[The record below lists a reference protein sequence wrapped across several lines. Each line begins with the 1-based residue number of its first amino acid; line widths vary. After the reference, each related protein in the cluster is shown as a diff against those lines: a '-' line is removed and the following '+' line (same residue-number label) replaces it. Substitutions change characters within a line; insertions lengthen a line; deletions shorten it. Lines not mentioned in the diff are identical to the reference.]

1 MTYCKKLGPDYTVE
15 HNIGAHPVQKRWRD
29 GGWVTKLKWHNA
41 YGFKLT
47 LCVGHS
53 RMTSMSKEVLKKCVV
68 KKIFETV
75 SPWMD
80 IGVWTICRQN
90 QFSTPVLLREN
101 ITFKKDVAF

>member
-1 MTYCKKLGPDYTVE
+1 M
-15 HNIGAHPVQKRWRD
+15 AHTPYKS
-29 GGWVTKLKWHNA
+29 GGVTEAGYWVTKLKWHNA

-53 RMTSMSKEVLKKCVV
+53 RMTSMLKEVIKKCVV

-101 ITFKKDVAF
+101 ITFKKDVAFLCPKVVFFS

>member
-1 MTYCKKLGPDYTVE
+1 M
-15 HNIGAHPVQKRWRD
+15 AHTPYKS
-29 GGWVTKLKWHNA
+29 GGVTEAGYWVTKLKWHNA

-53 RMTSMSKEVLKKCVV
+53 RMTSMLKEVIKKCVV

-80 IGVWTICRQN
+80 IGVWTICRQTN
-90 QFSTPVLLREN
+90 SVHRFYLEKTSLL
-101 ITFKKDVAF
+101 KKMLLLT